1 MLKAGTNLSDFS
13 EEELINIDAKKFEK
27 GTVKFEIAQVNTV
40 DIEGLLKKQQKIEEA
55 IKKEIEKN
63 KLDLFVFTITD
74 ILNSN
79 SEILVLGERKDAV
92 EKAFNIKLQNNR
104 AFLPGVV
111 SRKKQILPNIDQ
123 NI

>member
-111 SRKKQILPNIDQ
+111 SRKKQILPNIDK

>member
-40 DIEGLLKKQQKIEEA
+40 DIEGLLKKQPKIEEA

-63 KLDLFVFTITD
+63 KLDLFVFAITD

-79 SEILVLGERKDAV
+79 SEILVLGDRKNAV

>member
-40 DIEGLLKKQQKIEEA
+40 DIEGLLKKQPKIEEA
-55 IKKEIEKN
+55 IKKKIEKN
-63 KLDLFVFTITD
+63 KLDLFVFAITD

>member
-13 EEELINIDAKKFEK
+13 EEELLNIDAKKFEK
-27 GTVKFEIAQVNTV
+27 GTVEFEIAQVNTV
-40 DIEGLLKKQQKIEEA
+40 DIEELLKKQQKIEEA

-63 KLDLFVFTITD
+63 KLDLFVFAITD

-111 SRKKQILPNIDQ
+111 SRKKQILPNIDK

>member
-63 KLDLFVFTITD
+63 KLDLFVFAITD

>member
-27 GTVKFEIAQVNTV
+27 GTVEFEIAQVNTV
-40 DIEGLLKKQQKIEEA
+40 DIEELLKKQQKIEEA

-63 KLDLFVFTITD
+63 KLDLFVFAITD

-79 SEILVLGERKDAV
+79 SEIIVLGDKKESI
-92 EKAFNIKLQNNR
+92 EKAFGKKLENNR
-104 AFLPGVV
+104 MFLEGVV
-111 SRKKQILPNIDQ
+111 SRKKQLLPVIDKNI
-123 NI
+123 